1 MDELWRGRMQPAI
14 LPSLEVAL
22 CDCKASD
29 DVSSHPISIGAASS
43 SVGLMVTRAITITAR
58 SAPASDGEALHMNAY
73 HTSNLIHVLRLSLD
87 PAKSSRTASCRTR
100 WIYLPDGFYH
110 GLVKSKRYLAT
121 DRIAIAAQAHFA
133 AVLTEN
139 NLRGVLVCMLVSA
152 RSRAITTPG

>member
-1 MDELWRGRMQPAI
+1 MKANWSGARLKLMVCICKGVQRRCHQHRQQACTSK
-14 LPSLEVAL
+14 SLL
-22 CDCKASD
+22 
-29 DVSSHPISIGAASS
+29 SIG
-43 SVGLMVTRAITITAR
+43 R
-58 SAPASDGEALHMNAY
+58 S
-73 HTSNLIHVLRLSLD
+73 LIHVLRLSLD
-87 PAKSSRTASCRTR
+87 PAKGSRTASWRTR

-133 AVLTEN
+133 AVLAEN

>member
-1 MDELWRGRMQPAI
+1 MQPAN

-87 PAKSSRTASCRTR
+87 PAKGSRTASCRTR
-100 WIYLPDGFYH
+100 CCSY
-110 GLVKSKRYLAT
+110 
-121 DRIAIAAQAHFA
+121 AIARIFLQHVLQRMPTA
-133 AVLTEN
+133 AGQV
-139 NLRGVLVCMLVSA
+139 
-152 RSRAITTPG
+152 RAPSELMHLKGGIADAACWRLLHSCGCCHE